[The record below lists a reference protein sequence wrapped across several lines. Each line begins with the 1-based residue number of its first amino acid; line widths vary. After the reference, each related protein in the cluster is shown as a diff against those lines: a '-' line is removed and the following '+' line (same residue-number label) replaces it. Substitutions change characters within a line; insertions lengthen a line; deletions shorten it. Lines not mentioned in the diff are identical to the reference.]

1 MIRRKKLGETHS
13 EGGGV
18 ERTTAR
24 QDKHTDQNR
33 GFATAGKYTATEACG
48 TSHRRDMPGGQ
59 EARDREKLQGLPRE
73 TEPGNEGAG
82 ARMNT
87 YTTLECLQRMTH
99 AEPAGPLASLAE
111 KMRGTLLRKRK
122 QRQFWGT
129 TQGHQRPLCL
139 AKPSRLAQ
147 RHITQIPCATAE
159 RAKQQG

>member
-1 MIRRKKLGETHS
+1 VKH
-13 EGGGV
+13 
-18 ERTTAR
+18 TAR
-24 QDKHTDQNR
+24 GGAWNAPRQGRTNTLIRTEDLQQLGNTQLQKPVAQATDETCPEDKR
-33 GFATAGKYTATEACG
+33 PG
-48 TSHRRDMPGGQ
+48 TG
-59 EARDREKLQGLPRE
+59 EKLQGLPRE

-99 AEPAGPLASLAE
+99 AEPAGPLANLAE
-111 KMRGTLLRKRK
+111 EMRGTLLRKRK
-122 QRQFWGT
+122 QRLFWVT

-147 RHITQIPCATAE
+147 RHITQIPCATVE